1 MAFVQFSKVSLAF
14 GDRDILKNV
23 SVNLSAGTKAALT
36 GANGSG
42 KSTLMKVMAGLM
54 ECDSGDRAVQ
64 KDCRIGYLPQSGI
77 VHHGCTLLEEADRAF
92 SYGYSLHNEMEDIGA
107 KLAEAPNSPGAMALL
122 ERQHEIIT
130 WLEESGWNRRD
141 VLARQTLE
149 GLGFKPEDMERSVEE
164 FSGGWQMRIALAK
177 ALLEKPDILLLDEPT
192 NYLDIEARDW
202 LEKFLHDYTGGFLL
216 VSHDRY
222 FLDVTI
228 NEVYELFNGDLKRY
242 AGNYTHYEEVRRVEL
257 QTLMARYE
265 QQQEEIQK
273 LEDFI
278 RRFGYKAT
286 KAAQAQERQKML
298 DKILAEKIEI
308 PETLKKIHFSFPP
321 APHSGR
327 LVLTAESIG
336 KTYRT
341 AGSSGAAGNAGVS
354 TAAGGSG
361 VAASGAAHEVLRD
374 LNLVVENGDRLVVV
388 GRNGAGKTTLLRIL
402 AGQDTDF
409 TGSFRLG
416 AGVSVGYFSQDNAE
430 TMNGSQSMLEML
442 ESEAPMELI
451 PKLRD
456 MLGAFLFRGDDV
468 YKAIDVL
475 SGGEKSR
482 LALLRL
488 LLRPVNL
495 LILDEPT
502 NHLDMHSKDV
512 LLSALRDFGGTVIF
526 VSHDR
531 GFIESLATR
540 VLELTP
546 CHSREFPG
554 TYGYYMEQLEKENLA
569 QADAAGAGANGIGA
583 GGRTN
588 TGANGKPSGAGGGAK
603 PDKSA
608 KAVASAAAPA
618 NDGAASWEE
627 QKRIKGER
635 RKLEKE
641 EERLMNEISELEEKK
656 SQLEYQLS
664 LPAVYSDGAKS
675 RKIQQEIE
683 ETAAAI
689 EKTTALWE
697 EVSAQLG

>member
-107 KLAEAPNSPGAMALL
+107 KLAEDPNSPGAMALL

-149 GLGFKPEDMERSVEE
+149 GLGFKPEDMNRSVEE

-177 ALLEKPDILLLDEPT
+177 VLLEKPDILLLDEPT

-242 AGNYTHYEEVRRVEL
+242 PGNYTHYEQVRAVEL

-265 QQQEEIQK
+265 QQQEEIHK

-298 DKILAEKIEI
+298 DKILAEKVEI

-336 KTYRT
+336 KTYRGET
-341 AGSSGAAGNAGVS
+341 GSNNAAV
-354 TAAGGSG
+354 AGGSQ
-361 VAASGAAHEVLRD
+361 GAEHEVLRD

-442 ESEAPMELI
+442 ESEAPLELI

-468 YKAIDVL
+468 YKSIDVL

-554 TYGYYMEQLEKENLA
+554 TYGYYMEQLEKEALR
-569 QADAAGAGANGIGA
+569 QGDQSGAAGVRGGTSGIGTNSAKTGMKPGAGAQ

-588 TGANGKPSGAGGGAK
+588 TGAAAN
-603 PDKSA
+603 SA
-608 KAVASAAAPA
+608 VGAAAVS
-618 NDGAASWEE
+618 DGAASWEE
-627 QKRIKGER
+627 QKRLKGER

-641 EERLMNEISELEEKK
+641 EERLMNEISALEEKK

-664 LPAVYSDGAKS
+664 LPAIYSDGAKS

-689 EKTTALWE
+689 EKTTAQWE
-697 EVSAQLG
+697 EVSAQLENAN